1 MVIDPGN
8 NVNLQGSNSAR
19 ARQTAPGKSTP
30 EAKPQQE
37 SKSNNSDSVSL
48 SSQGQAIA
56 KIEANLVKSSE
67 VDEAK
72 VAEIKA
78 AITSGRY
85 NIDSNSIAQKML
97 DQDGLF

>member
-8 NVNLQGSNSAR
+8 NVNLHSSTSAR
-19 ARQTAPGKSTP
+19 ARQTVPGKSAG
-30 EAKPQQE
+30 EVNDKQE
-37 SKSNNSDSVSL
+37 NQNSSADSVSL

-56 KIEANLVKSSE
+56 KIEANLVNSSE

-72 VAEIKA
+72 VAQIKA

-85 NIDSNSIAQKML
+85 NIDSGAIAEKMMN
-97 DQDGLF
+97 QDGLF

>member
-8 NVNLQGSNSAR
+8 NVNLQSSTSAR
-19 ARQTAPGKSTP
+19 ARQTVPGKTPGDVSTKQDSP
-30 EAKPQQE
+30 T
-37 SKSNNSDSVSL
+37 SNSDSVSL

-56 KIEANLVKSSE
+56 KIEAQLVKSSE

-85 NIDSNSIAQKML
+85 NIDSNAIAEKML